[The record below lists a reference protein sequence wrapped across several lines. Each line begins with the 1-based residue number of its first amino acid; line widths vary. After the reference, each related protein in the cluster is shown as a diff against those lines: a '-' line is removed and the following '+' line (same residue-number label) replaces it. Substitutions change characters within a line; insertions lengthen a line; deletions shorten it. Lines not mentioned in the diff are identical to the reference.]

1 MLVVLTRTLWIR
13 SKIMNI
19 AFASSSGENIDQHFG
34 WSKSFY
40 MYKVDQDNI
49 EFIEVVDS
57 SDEPEGE
64 KEKLAYKI
72 DTLGSAD
79 IMYCTQI
86 GPTASKMVQASGIH
100 PARVSEGESIMEATM
115 KLQDML
121 RDNPPLWL
129 LRIFHKAQSRSA

>member
-1 MLVVLTRTLWIR
+1 
-13 SKIMNI
+13 MNV
-19 AFASSSGENIDQHFG
+19 AFASTDGKTIDQHFG

-40 MYKVDQDNI
+40 LYKIDKEKV

-64 KEKLAYKI
+64 QEKLNYKI
-72 DTLGSAD
+72 KTLGSAD

-100 PARVSEGESIMEATM
+100 PVKVAEDESIESAAI
-115 KLQDML
+115 KLQLML
-121 RDNPPLWL
+121 NMDTPLWL
-129 LRIFHKAQSRSA
+129 LRIFHKAKSRTA